1 MRKFRTSWQGATC
14 RALLFFL
21 SAPAVI
27 AQGLIAVQIKGRVTN
42 QLTEEQYR
50 AVEIIVTDR
59 LGVEVGRVRPNK
71 RGRYVLKVSAP
82 KYIIL
87 KARLEGYPTGLYQI
101 DTKEYREST
110 RDREEN
116 RVFGA
121 MRIQTYYQNVSFKMG
136 SVSAEASAPLTFDDL
151 LAREDPKAVKAYR
164 QAREQK
170 EAGRISKAARSLE
183 KLIEEF
189 PSFYI
194 GYIDLGMMLVAQQE
208 TDRAMGLFQRAQA
221 LRPDHSWAYAGL
233 GMALN
238 AKGDHQSAVEP
249 LRKAVEIDPN
259 SVSAQFELGQ
269 ASFKLGDSDQ
279 ALECFRRVVR
289 LDPKFNPM
297 AYKIMSSIYI
307 NKQDATGAAS
317 QLETYLNEFPDAPD
331 RDKVERILEKL
342 RP

>member
-1 MRKFRTSWQGATC
+1 
-14 RALLFFL
+14 
-21 SAPAVI
+21 
-27 AQGLIAVQIKGRVTN
+27 
-42 QLTEEQYR
+42 
-50 AVEIIVTDR
+50 
-59 LGVEVGRVRPNK
+59 
-71 RGRYVLKVSAP
+71 
-82 KYIIL
+82 
-87 KARLEGYPTGLYQI
+87 
-101 DTKEYREST
+101 
-110 RDREEN
+110 
-116 RVFGA
+116 
-121 MRIQTYYQNVSFKMG
+121 MRIPRQSRPTVKR
-136 SVSAEASAPLTFDDL
+136 
-151 LAREDPKAVKAYR
+151 ARA
-164 QAREQK
+164 QK
-170 EAGRISKAARSLE
+170 EAGRITQAARSLE

-259 SVSAQFELGQ
+259 SVSAQFELGR

-307 NKQDATGAAS
+307 NKQDTAGAAS
-317 QLETYLNEFPDAPD
+317 QLESYLNEFPDAPD